1 LPGRQRSADSFQL
14 IVYAGRDPVSG
25 KDRYVRK
32 AFKGSKRAAQQAL
45 ARLVTEVG
53 DGEHV
58 GTEASFAGL
67 LERWYERSV
76 ADWSPAT
83 ALAHPPSTPESSA
96 RRSASSTS
104 PPGSVCLM
112 PPSSRSAASTP
123 LLPLWPAGCATA
135 PEPSWLL
142 EPRSS

>member
-1 LPGRQRSADSFQL
+1 VKGHLRQRSADSFQL

-58 GTEASFAGL
+58 GTEATFGDL
-67 LERWYERSV
+67 LERWYERS
-76 ADWSPAT
+76 APTGRRPPPWRTARSSTATWSP
-83 ALAHPPSTPESSA
+83 PSG
-96 RRSASSTS
+96 RR
-104 PPGSVCLM
+104 P
-112 PPSSRSAASTP
+112 
-123 LLPLWPAGCATA
+123 
-135 PEPSWLL
+135 
-142 EPRSS
+142 